1 MGAVSN
7 SSTSN
12 SSTECSTADSRS
24 PTGSASGSAWEAEA
38 QRLDAEDA
46 LAPFREHFYRQS
58 GVIYLDGNSLGLLS
72 REAEA
77 ALLRALEMWK
87 TLAVDGWTSGP
98 SPWFWMAEELAKQ
111 VAPLVGAEPGQ
122 VIVTNSTTVN
132 LHQLVA
138 TLYMPK
144 PYRPKIL
151 ADALSFPS
159 DLYALQS
166 QLRLHGRE
174 SAADLVLAPARD
186 LMRLEEEDIV
196 ACMTPDVQMAVL
208 PAVVYT
214 SGQLLDMAYLT
225 EQAHRRGIL
234 IGFDCSHSIGAVP
247 HQFDA
252 HGVDFAFW
260 CSYKYLNGGP
270 GAAGGLYLNR
280 RHFGRAPGLAGWF
293 SSAKERQF
301 DMTPALDAAS
311 GAGSLQ
317 IGTPNI
323 LSMAPLQGA
332 LELFA
337 CAGMENLRRKSLAL
351 TAFLMTLIDRE
362 SKTYGVT
369 ILNPREDKRRGG
381 HVAIQHPEA
390 QRLGKALRARGVVPD
405 FRPPNI
411 LRFAPTPLY
420 TSFAD
425 CGQAIEIL
433 KHILATAAYTE
444 YPQGRD
450 MVP

>member
-1 MGAVSN
+1 MGA
-7 SSTSN
+7 
-12 SSTECSTADSRS
+12 
-24 PTGSASGSAWEAEA
+24 EA
-38 QRLDAEDA
+38 
-46 LAPFREHFYRQS
+46 
-58 GVIYLDGNSLGLLS
+58 
-72 REAEA
+72 
-77 ALLRALEMWK
+77 
-87 TLAVDGWTSGP
+87 
-98 SPWFWMAEELAKQ
+98 
-111 VAPLVGAEPGQ
+111 GQ

-138 TLYMPK
+138 TLYTPK
-144 PYRPKIL
+144 PSRPKIL
-151 ADALSFPS
+151 ADALNFPS

-166 QLRLHGRE
+166 QLRLRGLEPDCR
-174 SAADLVLAPARD
+174 SRACPCPRTG
-186 LMRLEEEDIV
+186 MRLEEEDIV
-196 ACMTPDVQMAVL
+196 AHMTPDVQMAVL

-252 HGVDFAFW
+252 YGVDFAFW

-311 GAGSLQ
+311 GAGALQ

-337 CAGMENLRRKSLAL
+337 QAGMENLRRKSLAL
-351 TAFLMTLIDRE
+351 TAFLMALIDRE
-362 SKTYGVT
+362 LSAFGVT
-369 ILNPREDKRRGG
+369 ILNPREEQRRGG
-381 HVAIQHPEA
+381 HVAMQHPEA
-390 QRLGKALRARGVVPD
+390 QRIGKALRARGVVPD

-411 LRFAPTPLY
+411 LRFAPAPLY
-420 TSFAD
+420 TSFTD
-425 CGQAIEIL
+425 CVSGSC
-433 KHILATAAYTE
+433 
-444 YPQGRD
+444 R
-450 MVP
+450 

>member
-1 MGAVSN
+1 MEAVAANSTD
-7 SSTSN
+7 SSTD
-12 SSTECSTADSRS
+12 SSTAG
-24 PTGSASGSAWEAEA
+24 PTWEAEA
-38 QRLDAEDA
+38 QSRDTSDA
-46 LAPFREHFYRQS
+46 LAPFRDHFYRQP

-77 ALLRALEMWK
+77 ALLRALDMWK
-87 TLAVDGWTSGP
+87 TLAIDGWTSGP
-98 SPWFWMAEELAKQ
+98 SPWFWMAEELAKR
-111 VAPLVGAEPGQ
+111 VAPLVGAGAGQ

-138 TLYMPK
+138 TLYTPG
-144 PYRPKIL
+144 PCRPKIL
-151 ADALSFPS
+151 ADALNFPS

-166 QLRLHGRE
+166 QLRLRGLE
-174 SAADLVLAPARD
+174 PDADLVLVPARPG
-186 LMRLEEEDIV
+186 MRLEEEDIV
-196 ACMTPDVQMAVL
+196 AHMTPDVQMAVL

-214 SGQLLDMAYLT
+214 SGQLLDIAYLT

-234 IGFDCSHSIGAVP
+234 MGFDCSHSIGAIP
-247 HQFDA
+247 HRFDA
-252 HGVDFAFW
+252 QGVDFAFW

-301 DMTPALDAAS
+301 DMTLALDAAP
-311 GAGSLQ
+311 GAGALQ

-337 CAGMENLRRKSLAL
+337 QAGMENLRRKSLAL
-351 TAFLMTLIDRE
+351 TAFLMALVDRE
-362 SKTYGVT
+362 LEAYGVT
-369 ILNPREDKRRGG
+369 ILNPREDDRRGG
-381 HVAIQHPEA
+381 HVAMQHPEA
-390 QRLGKALRARGVVPD
+390 LRIGKALRARGVVPD

-411 LRFAPTPLY
+411 LRFAPVPLY

-425 CGQAIEIL
+425 CGQAVQIL
-433 KHILATAAYTE
+433 KSILLTGAYAE